1 MRARL
6 PDESGYVV
14 NSGVRIHYE
23 VHGTSQPTI
32 LLLPTWAIVDS
43 RHWKMQVP
51 FLARDY
57 RVITFDPRGNGRSDR
72 PRNPAAYAN
81 AVFAGDAAAV
91 LDATGT
97 ERAVLAAFCSGFPWA
112 LLLAAAH
119 PQRVT
124 GIVAI
129 APTLPIPPAD
139 PWQQGG
145 HSFHDVLDTTD
156 GWAKENRHYWRRDW
170 RGYVEFFM
178 SQITTEPHSTKPYDD
193 LVEWGMQTDAETLL
207 CDADAPRQ
215 VADEQEAIRLCR
227 SLDCPVLVIGGD
239 QDKIV
244 PPERARRIA
253 ELTSAE
259 LLVIEGGGHAPH
271 VRYPVA
277 VNHVIRDFVDRVIH
291 RQRKQ
296 AVWQATHS
304 RPRRALWISSPIGL
318 GHVQRDLAIAR
329 ALRQRAPDLEI
340 HWWAQPPVTEVL
352 TGAGEVIHPASS
364 DLVCESAHWE
374 SESANHDLPAFY
386 AFRRMDEILCANY
399 MLFDN
404 VVRDTSY
411 DLWVGDECWEIDY
424 FLHENPERKIAP
436 YVFMTD
442 VIGFLPTDPG
452 DPREAELC
460 ADYNA
465 DSIGKRERFP
475 WLRDLSMFIGSFDEL
490 PDVSFGPGLPGIRP
504 WSSRWFTSVPYVL
517 PFNPAAYRDRARLR
531 ARLGHPQHQPLL
543 VAAVGGTA
551 AGVGL
556 LELTCDAFAR
566 LRKQVPDARMLL
578 VTGPR
583 IDPRLLPAIEGM
595 DKRGYVP
602 DLFEHLAC
610 ADAAIVQGGL
620 STTMELVATGRPFIY
635 FPLRR
640 HWEQQHFVTHRLNY
654 YQPACGWTTRRP
666 QRTTWPPRCEQQ
678 WRKPTPDRVTG
689 GCRAA
694 ARAAPP
700 RASPHCWLASDRHY
714 QGGDKH
720 DEDGHRIC
728 PVGDG
733 GRGLGPQGGG
743 LRDPQRAEQ
752 LPGVRRC
759 ASPAGRRCRGPAARH
774 GVRVRAR
781 RGAGWPARR
790 FLLRYRRFG
799 QAGGGGPGP
808 EPRMRHQGRGYE
820 RAAVGPGVVRRRHQ
834 LPGDLGHDPRRG
846 RRDPP
851 GPSPRRAGRD
861 HGVGSPEGVPWSLGT
876 GAVPPGHG
884 GEGRQPGGD
893 GVAGPAGCGRAAPGV
908 MWFRRC

>member
-14 NSGVRIHYE
+14 NSGVRIYYE
-23 VHGTSQPTI
+23 VHGTGQPTI

-72 PRNPAAYAN
+72 PRNPSAYADT
-81 AVFAGDAAAV
+81 VFASDAAAV
-91 LDATGT
+91 LDATGS

-112 LLLAAAH
+112 LLFAAAH
-119 PQRVT
+119 PERVRA
-124 GIVAI
+124 IVTI
-129 APTLPIPPAD
+129 SPTLPIPPSD
-139 PWQQGG
+139 PWNRTGY
-145 HSFHDVLDTTD
+145 SFDDVLDTTE

-193 LVEWGMQTDAETLL
+193 LVEWGMQTDAQTML
-207 CDADAPRQ
+207 CDADAPQ
-215 VADEQEAIRLCR
+215 QIAEEQEAIRLCR
-227 SLDCPVLVIGGD
+227 SLACPVLVIGGD

-244 PPERARRIA
+244 PAERARRIA

-259 LLVIEGGGHAPH
+259 LLLIEGGGHAPH

-277 VNHVIRDFVDRVIH
+277 VNHAIRDFVDWTDN
-291 RQRKQ
+291 RKRNQ

-329 ALRQRAPDLEI
+329 SVRQRVPDLEI

-352 TGAGEVIHPASS
+352 ADAGEIIHPASS
-364 DLVCESAHWE
+364 DLVSESAHWE
-374 SESANHDLPAFY
+374 SESAHHDLPAFY
-386 AFRRMDEILCANY
+386 AFRRMDEIFCANY
-399 MLFDN
+399 LLFDD
-404 VVRDTSY
+404 VVRDTRY

-452 DPREAELC
+452 DPREAGLC

-465 DSIGKRERFP
+465 DSVEKRERFP
-475 WLRDLSMFIGSFDEL
+475 RLRDLSMFIGSFDEL
-490 PDVSFGPGLPGIRP
+490 PDLSFGPGLPEIRSR
-504 WSSRWFTSVPYVL
+504 SSRWFTSVPYVL
-517 PFNPAAYRDRARLR
+517 PFNPAVYRDRARLR
-531 ARLGHPQHQPLL
+531 SRLGYPQDQPLL

-551 AGVGL
+551 AGISL
-556 LELTCDAFAR
+556 LELACEAFGR

-583 IDPRLLPAIEGM
+583 IDPRLLPDTEGM

-620 STTMELVATGRPFIY
+620 STTMELVATGRPFVY

-640 HWEQQHFVTHRLNY
+640 HWEQQHFVTHRLDHY
-654 YQPACGWTTRRP
+654 RAGLRMDYTATTADDLATTMRAALAEAGTRPAYRKV
-666 QRTTWPPRCEQQ
+666 PR
-678 WRKPTPDRVTG
+678 G
-689 GCRAA
+689 GAGRAA
-694 ARAAPP
+694 ARIAAL
-700 RASPHCWLASDRHY
+700 LA
-714 QGGDKH
+714 G
-720 DEDGHRIC
+720 E
-728 PVGDG
+728 
-733 GRGLGPQGGG
+733 
-743 LRDPQRAEQ
+743 
-752 LPGVRRC
+752 
-759 ASPAGRRCRGPAARH
+759 
-774 GVRVRAR
+774 
-781 RGAGWPARR
+781 
-790 FLLRYRRFG
+790 
-799 QAGGGGPGP
+799 
-808 EPRMRHQGRGYE
+808 
-820 RAAVGPGVVRRRHQ
+820 
-834 LPGDLGHDPRRG
+834 
-846 RRDPP
+846 
-851 GPSPRRAGRD
+851 
-861 HGVGSPEGVPWSLGT
+861 T
-876 GAVPPGHG
+876 GAITG
-884 GEGRQPGGD
+884 GSM
-893 GVAGPAGCGRAAPGV
+893 RAT
-908 MWFRRC
+908 RREQQ

>member
-6 PDESGYVV
+6 PDESGYAV
-14 NSGVRIHYE
+14 NEGVRIHYE
-23 VHGTSQPTI
+23 VHGTGQPTL

-51 FLARDY
+51 FLARNY

-72 PRNPAAYAN
+72 PRDAAAYSDTA
-81 AVFAGDAAAV
+81 FASDVAAV

-97 ERAVLAAFCSGFPWA
+97 QQALLGAFCSGFPWA
-112 LLLAAAH
+112 LLFATAH
-119 PQRVT
+119 PQRVA

-129 APTLPIPPAD
+129 APTAPILPANPAARN
-139 PWQQGG
+139 GY
-145 HSFHDVLDTTD
+145 SFDDVLDTTE

-178 SQITTEPHSTKPYDD
+178 SQVATDPHSTKAFDD
-193 LVEWGMQTDAETLL
+193 LVEWGMQTDAETML
-207 CDADAPRQ
+207 CDADAPHIS
-215 VADEQEAIRLCR
+215 DEKEVVRLCR
-227 SLDCPVLVIGGD
+227 ALACPVLVIGGD

-253 ELTSAE
+253 ELTGAE

-277 VNHVIRDFVDRVIH
+277 VNHAIRDFVDGVAR
-291 RQRKQ
+291 RAPKQ
-296 AVWQATHS
+296 ATWGGMYR

-329 ALRQRAPDLEI
+329 AVRERVPDLEI

-352 TGAGEVIHPASS
+352 AGAGEIIHPASS
-364 DLVCESAHWE
+364 GLVSESAHWE
-374 SESANHDLPAFY
+374 SEAADHDLPAFY

-399 MLFDN
+399 LLFDD

-465 DSIGKRERFP
+465 DSIEKRERFP
-475 WLRDLSMFIGSFDEL
+475 RLRDLSVFVGSFDEL
-490 PDVSFGPGLPGIRP
+490 PDCPFGPGLPGIRS
-504 WSSRWFTSVPYVL
+504 WSRRWFSSVPYVL
-517 PFNPAAYRDRARLR
+517 PFDPDAYRDRAGLR
-531 ARLGHPQHQPLL
+531 RRLGYPEDQPLV

-551 AGVGL
+551 VGTSL

-566 LRKQVPDARMLL
+566 LRKQLADARMVL

-583 IDPRLLPAIEGM
+583 IDPRLLPDIEGM

-610 ADAAIVQGGL
+610 ADAAVVQGGL

-640 HWEQQHFVTHRLNY
+640 HWEQQHFVTHRLSHYRAGQRMDYATISADDLATALRAALAQNGDDPGY
-654 YQPACGWTTRRP
+654 RP
-666 QRTTWPPRCEQQ
+666 VPR
-678 WRKPTPDRVTG
+678 G
-689 GCRAA
+689 GADRAA
-694 ARAAPP
+694 AGIAA
-700 RASPHCWLASDRHY
+700 L
-714 QGGDKH
+714 
-720 DEDGHRIC
+720 
-728 PVGDG
+728 
-733 GRGLGPQGGG
+733 L
-743 LRDPQRAEQ
+743 
-752 LPGVRRC
+752 
-759 ASPAGRRCRGPAARH
+759 AGR
-774 GVRVRAR
+774 
-781 RGAGWPARR
+781 
-790 FLLRYRRFG
+790 
-799 QAGGGGPGP
+799 
-808 EPRMRHQGRGYE
+808 
-820 RAAVGPGVVRRRHQ
+820 
-834 LPGDLGHDPRRG
+834 
-846 RRDPP
+846 
-851 GPSPRRAGRD
+851 
-861 HGVGSPEGVPWSLGT
+861 
-876 GAVPPGHG
+876 
-884 GEGRQPGGD
+884 
-893 GVAGPAGCGRAAPGV
+893 
-908 MWFRRC
+908 

>member
-1 MRARL
+1 MRSAASPDDPLGLALLARGPLEVQLMRARL

-23 VHGTSQPTI
+23 VHGAGQPTI

-72 PRNPAAYAN
+72 PRNPAAYAD
-81 AVFAGDAAAV
+81 AVFASDAAAV

-112 LLLAAAH
+112 LLFAAAH

-124 GIVAI
+124 GIVTI

-139 PWQQGG
+139 PWERDG
-145 HSFHDVLDTTD
+145 HSFDDVLDTTV
-156 GWAKENRHYWRRDW
+156 GWAKENRYYWRRDW

-207 CDADAPRQ
+207 CDADAPQQ

-227 SLDCPVLVIGGD
+227 SLACPVLVIGGD

-253 ELTSAE
+253 ELTGAE

-277 VNHVIRDFVDRVIH
+277 VNHVIRDFVDRLVH

-296 AVWQATHS
+296 AVWQTTHS

-318 GHVQRDLAIAR
+318 GHVQRDLAIVR
-329 ALRQRAPDLEI
+329 ALRERVPDLEI

-352 TGAGEVIHPASS
+352 VGAGEIIHPASC
-364 DLVCESAHWE
+364 DLVSESAHWE
-374 SESANHDLPAFY
+374 SESAHHDLPAFY

-399 MLFDN
+399 LLFDD

-452 DPREAELC
+452 DQREAELC

-465 DSIGKRERFP
+465 DSIEKRQRFP
-475 WLRDLSMFIGSFDEL
+475 RLRDLSMFIGSFDEL
-490 PDVSFGPGLPGIRP
+490 PDLSFGPGLPEIRS

-531 ARLGHPQHQPLL
+531 GRLGYPQDQPLL

-551 AGVGL
+551 AGISL

-566 LRKQVPDARMLL
+566 LRKQLPDARMLL

-583 IDPRLLPAIEGM
+583 IDPRLLPDLEGM

-602 DLFEHLAC
+602 DLFEYLAC

-640 HWEQQHFVTHRLNY
+640 HWEQQHFVTHRLDHY
-654 YQPACGWTTRRP
+654 RAGLRMDYMTTTADDLATTMRAALAETGTRP
-666 QRTTWPPRCEQQ
+666 GYRKVPR
-678 WRKPTPDRVTG
+678 G
-689 GCRAA
+689 GAGRAA
-694 ARAAPP
+694 AR
-700 RASPHCWLASDRHY
+700 
-714 QGGDKH
+714 
-720 DEDGHRIC
+720 I
-728 PVGDG
+728 
-733 GRGLGPQGGG
+733 
-743 LRDPQRAEQ
+743 
-752 LPGVRRC
+752 
-759 ASPAGRRCRGPAARH
+759 
-774 GVRVRAR
+774 
-781 RGAGWPARR
+781 
-790 FLLRYRRFG
+790 
-799 QAGGGGPGP
+799 
-808 EPRMRHQGRGYE
+808 
-820 RAAVGPGVVRRRHQ
+820 AAV
-834 LPGDLGHDPRRG
+834 L
-846 RRDPP
+846 
-851 GPSPRRAGRD
+851 AG
-861 HGVGSPEGVPWSLGT
+861 
-876 GAVPPGHG
+876 
-884 GEGRQPGGD
+884 Q
-893 GVAGPAGCGRAAPGV
+893 
-908 MWFRRC
+908 